1 MRQRIHLIW
10 GLLGASAIGY
20 ISWENHVASERMA
33 AVASRVE
40 KLAAKIAE
48 PAAAPAP
55 LTREIVV
62 RALSSE
68 DTARPAPEPQAPAAP
83 VEAGP
88 TGAASASADRTVAAQ
103 RHADEIIRSGVLT
116 ADAVKALSSQLDT
129 LPRADAFEIRRRIAD
144 AINKQE
150 LIPAELPFDMP

>member
-1 MRQRIHLIW
+1 MAYDVGDTATLTLTVSPAD
-10 GLLGASAIGY
+10 GTT
-20 ISWENHVASERMA
+20 VATA
-33 AVASRVE
+33 TATN
-40 KLAAKIAE
+40 
-48 PAAAPAP
+48 PAGVTAP
-55 LTREIVV
+55 LSVGTAYTYAV
-62 RALSSE
+62 RARDGRGALSSWS
-68 DTARPAPEPQAPAAP
+68 APEPQAPAAP